1 VELFI
6 EKDNVRKDLRFS
18 GTVSKLLVKLKIA
31 PESVVVVKN
40 NEIVTEDETL
50 SDSDSVELLSVVSG
64 G

>member
-1 VELFI
+1 MELFI
-6 EKDNVRKDLRFS
+6 EKDNTRKAIKFS
-18 GTVSKLLVKLKIA
+18 GTVAKLLVKLRIN

>member
-1 VELFI
+1 MELFI

-18 GTVSKLLVKLKIA
+18 GTVSKLLAKLKLN

-40 NEIVTEDETL
+40 NEIVTEDEKL

>member
-1 VELFI
+1 MELFI
-6 EKDNVRKDLRFS
+6 EKADVRKKMRFS
-18 GTVSKLLVKLKIA
+18 GTVSKLLVKLKLN

-40 NEIVTEDETL
+40 NEIVTEDEKL

>member
-1 VELFI
+1 MELFI
-6 EKDNVRKDLRFS
+6 EKTNTRKDMKFS
-18 GTVSKLLVKLKIA
+18 GTVSKLLAKLKLN

-40 NEIVTEDETL
+40 NEIVTEDEPL

>member
-6 EKDNVRKDLRFS
+6 EKDNLRKDLRFS
-18 GTVSKLLVKLKIA
+18 GTVSKLLAKLKIA